1 MSRNS
6 DDFDIS
12 HVAGNAPDH
21 IKRVLCNT
29 SAFFANQHPEKIKG
43 PIFVEDMQNRF
54 NVTEVSILEKAE
66 APEKLEGRVVLE
78 VKVDNGIVLCSSS
91 SLNA

>member
-6 DDFDIS
+6 DDLDTS

-29 SAFFANQHPEKIKG
+29 SALFANQHPEKIKG
-43 PIFVEDMQNRF
+43 PIFAEDMQKRF
-54 NVTEVSILEKAE
+54 NVTEVSIIEKAE
-66 APEKLEGRVVLE
+66 EPEKLEGRVVLE
-78 VKVDNGIVLCSSS
+78 VKVANGIVLRS